1 MKKYYKKFTSKKE
14 MIEQLSSLTDKFDT
28 EAMIEALP
36 KSGPRRIFL
45 VTAEGK
51 QIACD
56 NFKKFI
62 SILTTQGGLDFLYPI
77 CFGRGEIY
85 HVYSRTDYFKTESE
99 KKVDVV
105 VEATLKPVEG
115 TEQPELP
122 EVIVEVSE
130 KLSEVVET
138 AEDSSKVD
146 WEKIWS
152 MKDDNSKRQ
161 SKDDLEK
168 YCKTE
173 FGVDLNK
180 KSKFDDMVKEL
191 ETFLKK

>member
-1 MKKYYKKFTSKKE
+1 MAMKKYYKKFTSKKE

-28 EAMIEALP
+28 EAMVEALP

-77 CFGRGEIY
+77 CFGRGELY
-85 HVYSRTDYFKTESE
+85 HVYSRTDYFETESD
-99 KKVDVV
+99 KKVEAVV
-105 VEATLKPVEG
+105 VEAALKPVE
-115 TEQPELP
+115 ES
-122 EVIVEVSE
+122 VVSE
-130 KLSEVVET
+130 KEPEEVVVSEG
-138 AEDSSKVD
+138 ESSKVD

-191 ETFLKK
+191 ETFLNK